1 MTHKPSMTCEPS
13 ISEVALGC
21 VSGGLFGR
29 HGRSVPRELDF
40 EEPECQEGPFRTEL
54 RLNRHSMYVC
64 VLGSDPEAPEEVQ
77 GLIGLTP
84 DELNLC
90 QSLDTDLAFIFAW
103 LEGEMEPE
111 EGELFLAS
119 PAVKNNQINRNLFFP
134 GLPQSP
140 LEKIGGGGGEAASG
154 GPQGAQAGSPQSV
167 P

>member
-40 EEPECQEGPFRTEL
+40 EEPECQERPFRTQL

-103 LEGEMEPE
+103 LERGD
-111 EGELFLAS
+111 GA
-119 PAVKNNQINRNLFFP
+119 
-134 GLPQSP
+134 
-140 LEKIGGGGGEAASG
+140 GGGGVL
-154 GPQGAQAGSPQSV
+154 PRQPGSEELSHQPEPVSLG
-167 P
+167 